1 MRLVKIN
8 YRNPALDTQFCYC
21 INNYLWNKEKVQIIN
36 GGKELLAPKYYK
48 PRHVGQ
54 LENDR
59 RLAAKYKAR
68 KPLKFI
74 KKAHAEQVEKQR
86 KKAGRKKGSKT
97 DRKYTFK
104 VAVNATEYKM
114 LWNFLYKDVRDPL
127 KEKIRVQTIEEILE
141 KQRKENNNDTKS

>member
-1 MRLVKIN
+1 MRLIKIH
-8 YRNPALDTQFCYC
+8 YRNPALDTEFSYC
-21 INNYLWNKEKVQIIN
+21 INNYLWNKAKVQIIN
-36 GGKELLAPKYYK
+36 GGKEMLIPKYYK

-54 LENDR
+54 LDPQR
-59 RLAAKYKAR
+59 RANARYKAR
-68 KPLKFI
+68 KPLKLI

-86 KKAGRKKGSKT
+86 KKGGRKKGSKT

-141 KQRKENNNDTKS
+141 KRERRKAD